1 MRHLRLHHIVMMI
14 AILLVADLRAQSLIR
29 PVELA
34 QRLSYVSR
42 TGGVDTHAPQ
52 GASTGP
58 AYEAQ
63 KRTVMPRS
71 FSDSTRKESSIKAY
85 SLSDDNNQLKLW
97 LTLTDE
103 QLVEIAVYNILG
115 KKVKDLDRT
124 TFSEG
129 DMKEAV
135 YTVRDIPNGV
145 YIVAAQGSNFRS
157 AIRIVISR

>member
-1 MRHLRLHHIVMMI
+1 MRKRLSLHIVLVTVS
-14 AILLVADLRAQSLIR
+14 LLAANVSAQTLIR

-34 QRLSYVSR
+34 QRLSFVAR
-42 TGGVDTHAPQ
+42 TGGNEFHAVQ
-52 GASTGP
+52 GTSSGP
-58 AYEAQ
+58 AYEVQ
-63 KRTVMPRS
+63 KRTVAPRS

-97 LTLTDE
+97 LTLTEE
-103 QLVEIAVYNILG
+103 QVVEIAVYNILG
-115 KKVKDLDRT
+115 KKVKDLDRA

-135 YTVRDIPNGV
+135 YTIRDIPNGV